1 MILTF
6 FFIIIVIIIINII
19 TIIIVIFIIFVNN
32 ISAFNS
38 LLLNF
43 SLDKSY
49 VFESKSTDF

>member
-1 MILTF
+1 MI
-6 FFIIIVIIIINII
+6 I
-19 TIIIVIFIIFVNN
+19 VNN

-43 SLDKSY
+43 SIDKSD